1 MLNKT
6 NDNINRKCN
15 CRSKANCPLNGE
27 CLTQCLVYEATSTTF
42 SNSFVYY
49 GTFEGEFNSRYNNHT
64 KSFRHRECMNE
75 TELSKHVWNVK
86 DHGLDNNLTWEI
98 QKKASPYQCGSKRCD
113 LSLSEKVSIICA
125 DPDTLLNKRT
135 ELISKCRHRNKFL
148 LAKVNSRH
156 GVVFNCLLQ
165 FLYKDTYQNWHIL
178 CCNFFVRDLWQAVTY
193 HFRY

>member
-1 MLNKT
+1 MKTNIGRLFMKLVRKHFPKNSKYHKIFNLNTLRLSYGCTTNVGNIIKQLNSQVLNKT

-75 TELSKHVWNVK
+75 TELSKHV
-86 DHGLDNNLTWEI
+86 
-98 QKKASPYQCGSKRCD
+98 
-113 LSLSEKVSIICA
+113 
-125 DPDTLLNKRT
+125 
-135 ELISKCRHRNKFL
+135 
-148 LAKVNSRH
+148 
-156 GVVFNCLLQ
+156 
-165 FLYKDTYQNWHIL
+165 
-178 CCNFFVRDLWQAVTY
+178 
-193 HFRY
+193 